1 MLEFTGE
8 RVIPGQVNDDLW
20 AEHFSRYAFA
30 RRYVEGR
37 QVLDAGCG
45 SGYGS
50 AELSLRARSVVGL
63 DVSAEAVEY
72 ARRNFASENLKF
84 AAGSCTQI
92 PFRASVFDVVVA
104 FEVIEHLK
112 DYALFLEECARV
124 LTPEGWLIVSSPN
137 RLYYNQSRGETGA
150 NPYHE
155 HEFAPEE
162 FVSAL
167 RRVFPQASLLVQNH
181 VRSLAFYPAQGF
193 WPADAR
199 LDATAGSADTA
210 NFLIAVCG
218 RQKAAP
224 ESAFVY
230 VPRAANLLWE
240 REEHIRLLEKQLAD
254 EKKWRAEAL
263 ALFQKAEKEVKE
275 RNQWA
280 LQLDQELAAARDRI
294 VELDAE
300 LTAMAA
306 GYEARLRELE
316 LELRGVQA
324 EAGAMIE
331 TLKRDLAGRI
341 EQLSK
346 CAQLLTAT
354 EQTVVERTEWAQKT
368 EAERQKLEAERQK
381 LAELLNFVRS
391 SRWVKLGRA
400 AGVGPALEDT

>member
-1 MLEFTGE
+1 LLEFTGE

-30 RRYVEGR
+30 RRYVEGCR
-37 QVLDAGCG
+37 VLDAGCG

-50 AELSLRARSVVGL
+50 AELSLRAQSVVGL
-63 DVSAEAVEY
+63 DLSADAVEY
-72 ARRNFASENLKF
+72 ASRNFTSASLKF
-84 AAGSCTQI
+84 TAGSCTQI
-92 PFRASVFDVVVA
+92 PFRSGAFDVLVA

-112 DYALFLEECARV
+112 DYSLFLDECARV
-124 LTPEGWLIVSSPN
+124 LTDEGLLIVSSPN
-137 RLYYNQSRGETGA
+137 RLYYNESRGETGA

-162 FVSAL
+162 FVATL
-167 RRVFPQASLLVQNH
+167 QRVFPQVSLLVQNH
-181 VRSLAFYPAQGF
+181 VRSLAFYPARGF

-218 RQKAAP
+218 RKKTAT

-240 REEHIRLLEKQLAD
+240 REEHIRLLTQQLAD
-254 EKKWRAEAL
+254 EKRWRAETL
-263 ALFQKAEKEVKE
+263 SLFEKTEKELKE
-275 RNQWA
+275 RSQWA
-280 LQLDQELAAARDRI
+280 LHLDQDFTVARERI
-294 VELDAE
+294 VKLDEE
-300 LTAMAA
+300 LTAMAVC
-306 GYEARLRELE
+306 YEARLGELE
-316 LELRGVQA
+316 QELRGVQA
-324 EAGAMIE
+324 EGGAMIE

-341 EQLSK
+341 EELSK

-354 EQTVVERTEWAQKT
+354 ELTVVERTEWAQRT
-368 EAERQKLEAERQK
+368 EAERQR
-381 LAELLNFVRS
+381 LAELLKFVQS

-400 AGVGPALEDT
+400 AGVGPALEDA

>member
-1 MLEFTGE
+1 LLEFTGE

-30 RRYVEGR
+30 RRYVEGCK
-37 QVLDAGCG
+37 VLDAGCG

-50 AELSLRARSVVGL
+50 AELSLRAQSVVGL
-63 DVSAEAVEY
+63 DLSADAVEY
-72 ARRNFASENLKF
+72 ASRNFTSANLKF

-92 PFRASVFDVVVA
+92 PFRSGAFDVLIA

-112 DYALFLEECARV
+112 DYSLFLDECARV
-124 LTPEGWLIVSSPN
+124 LTHEGLLIVSSPN
-137 RLYYNQSRGETGA
+137 RLYYNESRGETGA

-162 FVSAL
+162 FVSTL
-167 RRVFPQASLLVQNH
+167 QRVFPQVSLLVQNH
-181 VRSLAFYPAQGF
+181 VRSLAFYPARGF

-210 NFLIAVCG
+210 NFLIAVCA
-218 RQKAAP
+218 RKKAAA

-240 REEHIRLLEKQLAD
+240 REEHIRLLTKQLAD
-254 EKKWRAEAL
+254 EKGWRAETL
-263 ALFQKAEKEVKE
+263 ALFEKTEKELKE

-280 LQLDQELAAARDRI
+280 LQLDQDLAVARGRI
-294 VELDAE
+294 VKLDEE

-306 GYEARLRELE
+306 GYEARLHELE
-316 LELRGVQA
+316 QELRGVQA
-324 EAGAMIE
+324 EGGAMIE

-341 EQLSK
+341 EELSK
-346 CAQLLTAT
+346 CAELLTAT
-354 EQTVVERTEWAQKT
+354 ELTVVERTEWAQRT
-368 EAERQKLEAERQK
+368 EAERQR
-381 LAELLNFVRS
+381 LAGLLKFVQS

-400 AGVGPALEDT
+400 AGVGPALEDA